1 MSKITNIP
9 KEDKKML
16 HKIFW
21 RFFTMQCDMNYVKGG
36 AQGWTYSLLPA
47 IDRYYDKPEDQV
59 AAMQRHM
66 CFINIT
72 QEVAPF
78 TVGLVT
84 AMEKENSQ
92 RDDFDPASINA
103 MKMSLMGPM
112 AGVGDALFLN
122 IIRIVA
128 AGVTIPMAELGN
140 PLAPILFLIICNI
153 PNLICRYYGLFL
165 GYTLGTS
172 FLEKMY
178 REGTMEAV
186 LKAASIIGLTVI
198 GCTVATSVN
207 FSTSLAINFGENAYA
222 LQTVFDSIFQ
232 GILPLSI
239 TLGCFYLARVKKVG
253 INMLLVGIIL
263 FSILCAVLHI
273 A

>member
-1 MSKITNIP
+1 MRFGLSYRESILTVVCDDGLRDAAFDAMMEARYSVESKIA
-9 KEDKKML
+9 EDP
-16 HKIFW
+16 
-21 RFFTMQCDMNYVKGG
+21 FFGI
-36 AQGWTYSLLPA
+36 TYDP
-47 IDRYYDKPEDQV
+47 Y
-59 AAMQRHM
+59 
-66 CFINIT
+66 
-72 QEVAPF
+72 
-78 TVGLVT
+78 
-84 AMEKENSQ
+84 
-92 RDDFDPASINA
+92 PASPGDDELVRRMCDASVIA
-103 MKMSLMGPM
+103 GVGPM